1 MRTFTESEIAKF
13 VILTIQV
20 RDGRPDKTFISPQGM
35 EHGYVAAYTLVGVE
49 CYAIQYGKNGEAHYA
64 LSDNVDNLSDLIGLS

>member
-20 RDGRPDKTFISPQGM
+20 RDGQPDKTFIAAQGLK
-35 EHGYVAAYTLVGVE
+35 HGYVAAYTLVGIE
-49 CYAIQYGKNGEAHYA
+49 AYAIQYGKNGEAHYA
-64 LSDNVDNLSDLIGLS
+64 LSDNVDNLSEWLS